1 MRRIFTR
8 GLIPLAA
15 AFLGLLLFGSELPL
29 SDTVHSVIRE
39 VAIDRPGYTIGDAT
53 STDAR
58 SEGGVAVG
66 CPELRAFPGA
76 EGFGAFTPG
85 GRGGQVIEVTN
96 LEQSGPGSLQD
107 ALDTIG
113 RRIIVFRVGGTIE
126 TNKPIR
132 IREPY
137 VTIAGQ
143 TAPGGGIAIRGAGL
157 SVSTHNVI
165 VRGVRIRVGDD
176 PAGPRGD
183 NRDGLAINNKN
194 EPPHDIIVDHSSIS
208 WAIDENISVWNSAH
222 DITVQWSI
230 TSEALH
236 DSLHRKGPH
245 SKGLLIGPG
254 GHRISI
260 HHNLFAHNASRNPK
274 FSDDT
279 SSEIV
284 NNVIY
289 NWSESA
295 TDLSNCHSNT
305 PSFSNVI
312 GNHYRAGI
320 STTSDWSIEIGDCW
334 VDGKVF
340 VRGNIG
346 PLRPTDTGDD
356 WLLVNNA
363 AGDQGRS
370 DAPALDS
377 TGITSQGVDE
387 AYDLVLAHAGAIVP
401 ARDPVDE
408 RIIQSVRDHTGSV
421 INSQSDVG
429 GWPTLVNRTPPRD
442 EDRDGI
448 PDTWESVHG
457 LDPSDPADA
466 SKTTACGYS
475 WIEEYVNSLIPMP

>member
-1 MRRIFTR
+1 MRRMFTR
-8 GLIPLAA
+8 GAIPAA
-15 AFLGLLLFGSELPL
+15 VVFLGLLACSNELAS
-29 SDTVHSVIRE
+29 SDADHDVSQE
-39 VAIDRPGYTIGDAT
+39 VAIDGAGDAGADGT

-58 SEGGVAVG
+58 SEGGVDAG

-96 LEQSGPGSLQD
+96 LEPSGPGSLQE
-107 ALDTIG
+107 ALDASG
-113 RRIIVFRVGGTIE
+113 RRIVVFRVGGTIE
-126 TNKPIR
+126 TTRPIR
-132 IREPY
+132 VREPY

-143 TAPGGGIAIRGAGL
+143 TAPGDGIAIRGAAL
-157 SVSTHNVI
+157 SISTHDVI
-165 VRGVRIRVGDD
+165 VRGMRIRVGDD
-176 PAGPRGD
+176 PTGPNGD
-183 NRDGLAINNKN
+183 IRDGLAINNKN
-194 EPPHDIIVDHSSIS
+194 EMPHDIIVDHSSIS
-208 WAIDENISVWNSAH
+208 WAIDENIAIWYPAH

-236 DSLHRKGPH
+236 DSIHSKGPH
-245 SKGLLIGPG
+245 SMGFLVGPG

-260 HHNLFAHNASRNPK
+260 HHNLFAHNNQRNPL

-289 NWSESA
+289 DWGQAA
-295 TDLSNCHSNT
+295 TGLSNCLSNT

-312 GNHYRAGI
+312 GNHYGAGS
-320 STTSDWSIEIGDCW
+320 STTTDWSIQIGDCW

-340 VRGNIG
+340 VQGQIG

-356 WLLVNNA
+356 WLLVYNK
-363 AGDQGRS
+363 AGDQVRS
-370 DAPALDS
+370 DVPAVDS
-377 TGITSQGVDE
+377 TGITSQGVDD
-387 AYDLVLAHAGAIVP
+387 AYDLVLTHAGAIVP

-408 RIIQSVRDHTGSV
+408 RIIQSVRDGTGSV

-429 GWPTLVNRTPPRD
+429 GWPTLADGTPPTD
-442 EDRDGI
+442 DDHDGI
-448 PDTWESVHG
+448 PNAWESAHG

-466 SKTTACGYS
+466 SETTACGYT